1 MASTGVAQRNGE
13 AVSAWG
19 AVATEVCDSLL
30 PGWQAAVTASFVR
43 QGLSSLRR
51 RQLAPSSRD
60 GRTTRASHAGA
71 QELGEQPFTW
81 HKEVKQGP
89 EAFRFCWRRPR
100 SVARGWLPGSAV
112 NG

>member
-19 AVATEVCDSLL
+19 VVATEVCDSLL
-30 PGWQAAVTASFVR
+30 PGWQAAVTTSFVR

-60 GRTTRASHAGA
+60 GRTTQASRTGA
-71 QELGEQPFTW
+71 RELGEQSFTW
-81 HKEVKQGP
+81 HKEVKRGP
-89 EAFRFCWRRPR
+89 EAFRFCW
-100 SVARGWLPGSAV
+100 
-112 NG
+112 